1 MDLMQATYARWLDV
15 ATRVGFAVSLA
26 AFLLYVGGVVEPF
39 VPLERLPQLWGLPA
53 ARFAEATGAPQGWG
67 WLALIGTADYLNL
80 AAVALFG
87 VVTLACYA
95 RVVPVLFAAGERL
108 QAWIAVAQVLVLAA
122 AAAGVFTG
130 GR

>member
-15 ATRVGFAVSLA
+15 ATRIGFAVSLA
-26 AFLLYVGGVVEPF
+26 AFLVYVSGVVEPF
-39 VPLERLPQLWGLPA
+39 VPLEKLPELWSLSA
-53 ARFAEATGAPQGWG
+53 ARYAEVTGAPGGWG
-67 WLALIGTADYLNL
+67 WLALLGRADYLNL

-87 VVTLACYA
+87 LVTLVCYA
-95 RVVPVLFAAGERL
+95 RIVPVLFAAGERP
-108 QAWIAVAQVLVLAA
+108 QAWIALAQVLVLAA

>member
-15 ATRVGFAVSLA
+15 ATRIGFAVSLA
-26 AFLLYVGGVVEPF
+26 AFLVYVSGVVEPF

-53 ARFAEATGAPQGWG
+53 ARYAEATGAPGGWG
-67 WLALIGTADYLNL
+67 WLALLGRADYLNL

-87 VVTLACYA
+87 LVTLVCYA
-95 RVVPVLFAAGERL
+95 RIVPLLLAAGERL
-108 QAWIAVAQVLVLAA
+108 QAWIALAQVLVLAA
-122 AAAGVFTG
+122 AAAGIFTG

>member
-1 MDLMQATYARWLDV
+1 MQATYARWLDA

-26 AFLLYVGGVVEPF
+26 AFLVYVTGVVEPF
-39 VPLERLPQLWGLPA
+39 VPLEQMPQLWGLSA
-53 ARFAEATGAPQGWG
+53 ARFAEVTGEPTGWG
-67 WLALIGTADYLNL
+67 WLTLLARSDYLNL

-87 VVTLACYA
+87 VVTLVCYV
-95 RVVPVLFAAGERL
+95 RIVPLLFAAGERL
-108 QAWIAVAQVLVLAA
+108 QAWIAIAQVLVLAA

>member
-1 MDLMQATYARWLDV
+1 MQATYARWLDT

-26 AFLLYVGGVVEPF
+26 AFLVYLSGIIEPF
-39 VPLERLPQLWGLPA
+39 VPLEQLPQLWGLSA
-53 ARFAEATGAPQGWG
+53 ARYAEVTGAPAGWG
-67 WLALIGTADYLNL
+67 WLTLLARSDYLNL

-95 RVVPVLFAAGERL
+95 RIVPLLFAAGERL
-108 QAWIAVAQVLVLAA
+108 QAWIALAQVLVLAA

>member
-1 MDLMQATYARWLDV
+1 MDVMQATYARWLDV
-15 ATRVGFAVSLA
+15 ATRIGFVLSLA
-26 AFLLYVGGVVEPF
+26 AFLVYVSGLVEPL
-39 VPLERLPQLWGLPA
+39 VPLEQLPRLWTLPA
-53 ARFAEATGAPQGWG
+53 ARFVAATGEPTGWG
-67 WLALIGTADYLNL
+67 WLALLAKSDFLNL

-87 VVTLACYA
+87 LVSLVCYL
-95 RVVPVLFAAGERL
+95 RIVPLLFAAGERL